1 MRYHVYSDDTQMYLI
16 VEPTENWQNVS
27 SRLTRCLNDMELS
40 MSNNMLKLNEEKTE
54 LIAFAPRSRIKNL
67 SETSLLFGKN
77 IIYSVQSVRNLV
89 CDTLDHVLVFLKPWF
104 LFYFLNPK
112 HHFSATQR
120 PLGQNWNFRNCI
132 PRDDI
137 CTVEYVRGVRE
148 FYETFLQN
156 NMTPHIK
163 LQEFSSL
170 IYKI

>member
-1 MRYHVYSDDTQMYLI
+1 MLGPTIYTVFFTSTYQDIHHGMRYHVYSDDTQMYLI

-89 CDTLDHVLVFLKPWF
+89 CDTLDHVLVFLKP
-104 LFYFLNPK
+104 
-112 HHFSATQR
+112 
-120 PLGQNWNFRNCI
+120 
-132 PRDDI
+132 
-137 CTVEYVRGVRE
+137 
-148 FYETFLQN
+148 
-156 NMTPHIK
+156 
-163 LQEFSSL
+163 
-170 IYKI
+170 